1 MMFDTGSCEIWIPN
15 QTCETPICKSHL
27 SYKKS
32 NTYKM
37 KTPNGLQIQYL
48 SGKVQGDMIFD
59 TVTIGDM
66 RVKNQVL
73 GLADQVDIP
82 LLEDVTWD
90 GILGLA
96 YPNSNLKN
104 QGIKTLMEN
113 VIEQKS
119 LTKMKEAN

>member
-1 MMFDTGSCEIWIPN
+1 
-15 QTCETPICKSHL
+15 
-27 SYKKS
+27 
-32 NTYKM
+32 
-37 KTPNGLQIQYL
+37 
-48 SGKVQGDMIFD
+48 MIFD